1 MLHVPLQR
9 ASSTVNSSILPRAS
23 AVACNV
29 YLSSASSALL
39 LPLLDETHRRCS
51 QWCHRLPPE
60 KHSREIVSVVHAY
73 ADLVYD
79 RSSFHLVGTAK
90 AMADVVSQ
98 LAVDALQSLST
109 QSTPTTT
116 DTHSLIQRHPFV
128 GWVDHVAVMPLC
140 RPGSEF
146 EKMGM
151 WTPSAWVARQV
162 GTAMSNHNSGN
173 LPHEISPTN
182 ICSVPPTVQ
191 VHYYGD
197 AHPERIPLATVR
209 REQTNFFRSCG
220 LQTGPP
226 TRELPSMATVGAPSS
241 GFVENYNLRV
251 RGTKKQAQT
260 LTKRVR
266 AELHGVEALTLPY
279 AHGQW
284 EVACN
289 LLYPW
294 NPRGTAEAIEEVADA
309 WERDLM
315 LESSGNYADLE
326 RFVIRRYRVGTTADR
341 CWETLTKVGFS
352 SHKQQTHYE
361 TVRRRFESSLNGT
374 DFV

>member
-9 ASSTVNSSILPRAS
+9 ASSTLNSSILPRAS
-23 AVACNV
+23 TVACNV

-51 QWCHRLPPE
+51 QWCQPLSPE
-60 KHSREIVSVVHAY
+60 KRSREIVSLVHAY

-98 LAVDALQSLST
+98 LAVDALQSLSK
-109 QSTPTTT
+109 QPTPDTTNA
-116 DTHSLIQRHPFV
+116 HGLIQRHPFV
-128 GWVDHVAVMPLC
+128 GWVDHVAVMPLH

-162 GTAMSNHNSGN
+162 GTAMSNQNSGH
-173 LPHEISPTN
+173 LQRET
-182 ICSVPPTVQ
+182 CSVSPAVQ

-209 REQTNFFRSCG
+209 REQTNFFLSGG
-220 LQTGPP
+220 LQTVPQAGESAF
-226 TRELPSMATVGAPSS
+226 TSTVGAPSS
-241 GFVENYNLRV
+241 GFVENYNLCV
-251 RGTKKQAQT
+251 RGTKKQAQS

-266 AELHGVEALTLPY
+266 AELHGVEGLTLPY
-279 AHGQW
+279 SHGQW

-294 NPRGTAEAIEEVADA
+294 HPRGTAEAIEEVADA
-309 WERDLM
+309 WERGLM
-315 LESSGNYADLE
+315 SESSGHNADLE
-326 RFVIRRYRVGTTADR
+326 RFVIRRYRVGTTADQ

-352 SHKQQTHYE
+352 SHEQQTHYE
-361 TVRRRFESSLNGT
+361 TVRRRFESYLNGT